1 MQFDSGNRMTG
12 YTLGADIRPNITKG
26 EGLSEGRLHS
36 DGFLDLSTSD
46 QRTRPIS
53 TSSST
58 FPALPSMSATLP
70 LKNARLVSLA
80 LAWCF
85 GVIGGS
91 VGINSIVK
99 RNQQVADLK
108 RLVAPIRLWVDTF
121 DLINSGI
128 VLAVGCGVLSVVC
141 SIWIGL
147 ILLDSRKRTTEG
159 THISRAPLSTRLL
172 KFEWISLAF
181 MDIWIL
187 ACAIPVT
194 YIGRTGNAH
203 VRAFLANNELAP
215 SVVAAT
221 QSRLGVKSD
230 YWHNYSVKLQV
241 IPPWFTLLF
250 GVIAAAISFTA
261 ARKAHTISDRYNT
274 GESPITGDSPTTAD
288 EKAVEHHDHAESGRP
303 ADSPIDAVTEK
314 RETV

>member
-1 MQFDSGNRMTG
+1 MT
-12 YTLGADIRPNITKG
+12 
-26 EGLSEGRLHS
+26 
-36 DGFLDLSTSD
+36 
-46 QRTRPIS
+46 
-53 TSSST
+53 
-58 FPALPSMSATLP
+58 ATLP
-70 LKNARLVSLA
+70 LKNARLVSLT
-80 LAWCF
+80 LAWCL

-108 RLVAPIRLWVDTF
+108 RTVYPIRLWVNTF

-147 ILLDSRKRTTEG
+147 ILLDSRKRTIDGSHPRT
-159 THISRAPLSTRLL
+159 PLSTRLL
-172 KFEWISLAF
+172 KFEWMSLAF
-181 MDIWIL
+181 MDIWIF
-187 ACAIPVT
+187 ACVIPVT
-194 YIGRTGNAH
+194 YIGRTGSAH
-203 VRAFLANNELAP
+203 VRAFLNGNELPAA
-215 SVVAAT
+215 VVAAT

-261 ARKAHTISDRYNT
+261 ARKAPTATETYNT
-274 GESPITGDSPTTAD
+274 GESPTTTD

-303 ADSPIDAVTEK
+303 ADSPIEK
-314 RETV
+314 KETV